1 MSDRI
6 AVMSHGVVEQIGTPR
21 EVYDEPTT
29 EFVADFLGISNLLS
43 AEAVSGGAGECLL
56 RVGEFTLTARG
67 GETAVHGQV
76 RCVVRPERVNL
87 EPGDE
92 TGPNR
97 LPGMVER
104 LVYLGSATRVIVRL
118 ANGQALQSLIPSD
131 GRPLAFEQGGAVQ
144 VELPADALRVL
155 KGGGR
160 AEAPP
165 AEHVLTD
172 QLEGAADA

>member
-6 AVMSHGVVEQIGTPR
+6 AVMSQGLVEQIGTPR

-29 EFVADFLGISNLLS
+29 EFVADFLGISNLFS
-43 AEAVSGGAGECLL
+43 AAAVSGGAGECLL
-56 RVGEFTLTARG
+56 RVGEFTLTARC
-67 GETAVHGQV
+67 GETAARGPVK
-76 RCVVRPERVNL
+76 CVVRPERVNL
-87 EPGDE
+87 EPADA

-104 LVYLGSATRVIVRL
+104 LVYLGSTTRAIVHLATDQTL
-118 ANGQALQSLIPSD
+118 HSLIPSD
-131 GRPLAFEQGGAVQ
+131 GRPVAFEQGSAVQ

-160 AEAPP
+160 AEAPHL
-165 AEHVLTD
+165 EEVLSD
-172 QLEGAADA
+172 QLEGAADV